1 MSSIKA
7 LFQDHPAS
15 VGETYWQHVGVAL
28 SFAGRLFF
36 ASICCFIHAVLPFTF
51 EKTGSGI
58 VRNLFVRMV
67 THRSKH
73 PTQDSLGHEWS
84 DYSL

>member
-1 MSSIKA
+1 MLRITS

-15 VGETYWQHVGVAL
+15 VGETYLEHVGVAL
-28 SFAGRLFF
+28 SFALPLLV
-36 ASICCFIHAVLPFTF
+36 ASMCCLVHAVLPFTF

-58 VRNLFVRMV
+58 VRNLYVRMV
-67 THRSKH
+67 THRSKL
-73 PTQDSLGHEWS
+73 PPQSSRGQEWS